1 MRGTRQELLHDSVAC
16 LLLRVA
22 LHHWKAFRLMPSRRA
37 ILSATAL
44 SAPFVLSRR
53 LRAASSRKV
62 RLTLPWVAE
71 GSNAYAF
78 VAEANGYWADAGLDV
93 EITRGYG
100 SVAAAQAV
108 GAGQFDFGLAAA
120 SAGIQQAAKGLPTVS
135 IACCGY
141 DATMTLAVLTDSP
154 VRVPKDLAG
163 KSLGG
168 TVNSGEYPFL
178 PAFAKAAGLDL
189 ETVKLVQVDPNVR
202 QRLLM
207 EGQVD
212 AICGFATSI
221 APVFVANNKAVRFM
235 LYSSAGLNFYN
246 NALLTRPEVLKA
258 DPKLCAAM
266 ADGIMK
272 AARLCLLQP
281 QDAVALFL
289 KQVPEAALAANGA
302 KQILTGLGIFNMT
315 MIGKLAKQNGIGM
328 SGSED
333 YAAMTDLVM
342 KYLGA
347 PGDKPPDP
355 ATLFTNEFVG
365 GVTLTPDEW
374 AKAEANVKEYRD
386 FFA

>member
-1 MRGTRQELLHDSVAC
+1 
-16 LLLRVA
+16 
-22 LHHWKAFRLMPSRRA
+22 MPSRRV

-44 SAPFVLSRR
+44 CAPFVLSGR
-53 LRAASSRKV
+53 LRAAPNRKV

-78 VAEANGYWADAGLDV
+78 VAKANGYWAEAGLDV
-93 EITRGYG
+93 EISRGYG

-108 GAGQFDFGLAAA
+108 AAGQFDFGLAAA

-141 DATMTLAVLTDSP
+141 DATMTLAVLADSP
-154 VRVPKDLAG
+154 VHTPEDLTG

-178 PAFAKAAGLDL
+178 PAFARAAGLDL
-189 ETVKLVQVDPNVR
+189 GTVKLVQVDPNVR

-212 AICGFATSI
+212 AICGFAISI
-221 APVFVANNKAVRFM
+221 APVFVANNKPVRFM
-235 LYSSAGLNFYN
+235 LYSSAGLKFYN

-258 DPKLCAAM
+258 EPKLCADM
-266 ADGIMK
+266 ARGIMQ
-272 AARLCLLQP
+272 AVRFCLLQP

-302 KQILTGLGIFNMT
+302 KQIQTGLGIFNMT
-315 MIGKLAKQNGIGM
+315 MIGPPAKQHGIGM
-328 SGSED
+328 SDPDD

-347 PGDKPPDP
+347 AGDKAPDP
-355 ATLFTNEFVG
+355 VSLFSNEFAG

-374 AKAEANVKEYRD
+374 ATAEANVKEYRNL
-386 FFA
+386 FA

>member
-1 MRGTRQELLHDSVAC
+1 
-16 LLLRVA
+16 
-22 LHHWKAFRLMPSRRA
+22 MPSRRA

>member
-1 MRGTRQELLHDSVAC
+1 MR
-16 LLLRVA
+16 
-22 LHHWKAFRLMPSRRA
+22 SRRA

-44 SAPFVLSRR
+44 SAPFLLSRR
-53 LRAASSRKV
+53 LRAASRKV

-78 VAEANGYWADAGLDV
+78 VAKANGYWADAGLDV
-93 EITRGYG
+93 DITRGYG

-108 GAGQFDFGLAAA
+108 ASGQFDFGLAAA
-120 SAGIQQAAKGLPTVS
+120 SAGIQQAAKGLPTVA

-141 DATMTLAVLTDSP
+141 DATMTIAVQANSP
-154 VRVPKDLAG
+154 VHTPKDLAG
-163 KSLGG
+163 KSLAG
-168 TVNSGEYPFL
+168 TVNSGDYPFL

-189 ETVKLVQVDPNVR
+189 ATVKLVQVDPNVR

-212 AICGFATSI
+212 AISGFAISI
-221 APVFVANNKAVRFM
+221 APVFVANNKPLRFM
-235 LYSSAGLNFYN
+235 LFSSAGLNFYN

-258 DPKLCAAM
+258 EPKLCADM
-266 ADGIMK
+266 AHGIMQ
-272 AARLCLLQP
+272 AVRFCLLQP

-302 KQILTGLGIFNMT
+302 KQIQTGLGIFNMT
-315 MIGKLAKQNGIGM
+315 MIGPLAKQHGIGM
-328 SGSED
+328 SGADD

-347 PGDKPPDP
+347 PGDKAPDP

-365 GVTLTPDEW
+365 PVTLTQDQW
-374 AKAEANVKEYRD
+374 ATAYANVKEYRD
-386 FFA
+386 YFA